1 MNMQKFSLH
10 THTIGFDGR
19 NTEEEMV
26 RRAEELG
33 WKKIGFSNHF
43 IVHENIENAPM
54 YANAKMRGYDTIYS
68 SSFDEAVAKFEPHYK
83 RIDDLQGRT
92 DVKILKG
99 MEVDFFNNDEWRKGF
114 EEAVSYLKPDYLIG
128 SAHFVDVDGI
138 LYMQVMD
145 PAKASYGI
153 SEYRFATTQ
162 LAQTTMR
169 SEMGKLDLDRS
180 FEERTTINAAVV
192 AAVDKASDPW
202 GIKVTRYEI
211 KNITPPQSIRD
222 AMEKQMRA
230 EREKRAMIAE
240 SEGERQSKINRAEGD
255 RQQAIALSEGE
266 RARRINVAEGRAQE
280 ILLVAEA
287 QAAGIQKVA
296 EAINSKGG
304 VESVNMQLAQQY
316 LTQFGNL
323 AKTNNTMIIPSNL
336 ADVAGVIKSCA
347 SVIKQVN

>member
-1 MNMQKFSLH
+1 MGSLVFMVMIALIVLVAIIKTAVIVPQKQAYIVERLGKYRCTLDAGFHILMPFFDRVAYKH
-10 THTIGFDGR
+10 TLKEQAIDVPPQQCITKD
-19 NTEEEMV
+19 
-26 RRAEELG
+26 
-33 WKKIGFSNHF
+33 
-43 IVHENIENAPM
+43 NIA
-54 YANAKMRGYDTIYS
+54 
-68 SSFDEAVAKFEPHYK
+68 
-83 RIDDLQGRT
+83 
-92 DVKILKG
+92 
-99 MEVDFFNNDEWRKGF
+99 
-114 EEAVSYLKPDYLIG
+114 
-128 SAHFVDVDGI
+128 VDVDGI

-255 RQQAIALSEGE
+255 RQQAIALSESE

-296 EAINSKGG
+296 EAINLKGG